1 MRRSCLLCCA
11 WLLLLLPVGAQTKA
25 VTAETAR
32 LLFQVA
38 PLTTNGD
45 VAAQVRQQ
53 MKSFTAPLAHLRA
66 FVAGTDRLVAAR
78 TAIEAELKQRKAA
91 PALTIVA
98 VGALPRGVLVALE
111 AVTLANKSV
120 NPHGL
125 AFISGQAGSADTPVA
140 QMLPLAEKA
149 MRDLNAVHQAAG
161 VVANDVLRVTCLATS
176 LQDVNAVEKLVRA
189 TFPQAATSIVQLQRA
204 PARGVIECETVAR
217 LRAAVSEPLKFAFA
231 ESLPKSPNFSHVALV
246 GAKQVVFS
254 GAHVAGSLEDAE
266 ARKTY
271 EELTQTLASAG
282 ASIKQVAMSS
292 IFPVSQAAAD
302 LVRKTRFNFY
312 DPARPPASTMM
323 IFEGIAANAAF
334 AVDVIAVKVD
344 K

>member
-1 MRRSCLLCCA
+1 MRRVYFQLCALLF
-11 WLLLLLPVGAQTKA
+11 LSLPALAQTKA
-25 VTAETAR
+25 VEAETAQ

-53 MKSFTAPLAHLRA
+53 MKSFKAPLVHLRA
-66 FVAGTDRLVAAR
+66 FVVGIDRIAAAR
-78 TAIEAELKQRKAA
+78 TAIETELKQRKAE

-98 VGALPRGVLVALE
+98 VGALPRGVLIALE

-120 NPHGL
+120 NPYGL
-125 AFISGQAGSADTPVA
+125 AFVSGLAGSADQPVA

-149 MRDLNAVHQAAG
+149 MRDLNAAHQAAG
-161 VVANDVLRVTCLATS
+161 IVAGDVQRVTCLATS
-176 LQDVNAVEKLVRA
+176 LQDVEAVEKLVKA
-189 TFPQAATSIVQLQRA
+189 TFPQSATSIVQLQRA
-204 PARGVIECETVAR
+204 PVRGVIECETVAR
-217 LRAAVSEPLKFAFA
+217 LRSAVNEPLKFVFA

-254 GAHVAGSLEDAE
+254 GAYSAGGQDAE
-266 ARKTY
+266 ARRAY
-271 EELTQTLASAG
+271 EELTQSLASAG

-292 IFPVSQAAAD
+292 LFPISQAAAD
-302 LVRKTRFNFY
+302 LVRRTRFNFY

-323 IFEGIAANAAF
+323 IFEGLADNAAF
-334 AVDVIAVKVD
+334 AVDVVAIKIE